1 MIKEKLQNI
10 KSSPQAN
17 LENQGSDNM
26 KQGWEIKK
34 LGEVCKVIAG
44 QSPEGKF
51 YNSKGIGMPFYQ
63 GKKEF
68 SEKYIGEPTTWTT
81 KITKEAEAGDV
92 LMSVRAPVGPVN
104 FSTQKI
110 CIGRGLAAIRAGKN
124 IDKEFLYNFL
134 IKHENE
140 IEGNA
145 GAVFNSINKTQIEAI
160 AIPLPPLPEQQRIVS
175 ILDKAFAAIDKAKAN
190 AEQNLKNAKELFESY
205 LQEVFDKKGD
215 GWEIKTLGEV
225 SKINYGYTEKASFD
239 EVGPKFL
246 RITDIQEN
254 GVDWD
259 TVPYCKC
266 SDKDL
271 PKYKLE
277 KGDIVFARTGATTG
291 KSYLI
296 DNPPISVF
304 ASYLIRLRMN
314 SINEFIPEFIYYFF
328 QTKTY
333 WDKINAGISGSAQGG
348 FNATKLG
355 ELEFH
360 FPKSKTEQ
368 QTIVRQLDA
377 LRAETQKLEGL
388 YQKKIDNLEE
398 LKKSI
403 LQKAFNG
410 ELSSS
415 VSASASVGKVIPLR
429 KVNGISATDLQAGIT
444 AFALKKHIDKNQ
456 QHSFHHVKAEKI
468 VHLSEY
474 ILNIDLERNPVK
486 DAAGPNDFP
495 RAKKV
500 ESRARKA
507 GFYYVFKNGESY
519 DYQIGR
525 NINSVIQN
533 TLNSL
538 GEKADTLSQII
549 DLLIPINTQQ
559 AEIVATVYA
568 AWNNLLLRGVP
579 FSDEDIVTEARENW
593 HPAKKNFSKD
603 RFFNAIEW
611 IRKNELLIPKG
622 NGKLI
627 SKK

>member
-1 MIKEKLQNI
+1 
-10 KSSPQAN
+10 
-17 LENQGSDNM
+17 M

-34 LGEVCKVIAG
+34 LGEVCDVIG
-44 QSPEGKF
+44 GGTPSKKNLKF
-51 YNSKGIGMPFYQ
+51 YEGDILWATVRDMKSEVISDT
-63 GKKEF
+63 EF
-68 SEKYIGEPTTWTT
+68 
-81 KITKEAEAGDV
+81 KITEEAVKKSSTNVIPKGNVIIAT
-92 LMSVRAPVGPVN
+92 RVGLGKVCLIEKDTAIN
-104 FSTQKI
+104 QDL
-110 CIGRGLAAIRAGKN
+110 RGIVPKKFKQLDTG
-124 IDKEFLYNFL
+124 FLFQWFKSISHL
-134 IKHENE
+134 IVE
-140 IEGNA
+140 EGT
-145 GAVFNSINKTQIEAI
+145 GATVQGVKLPFIKDLP
-160 AIPLPPLPEQQRIVS
+160 IPLPPLPEQQRIVS
-175 ILDKAFAAIDKAKAN
+175 ILDETFSAIDKAKAN

-205 LQEVFDKKGD
+205 LQGVFDPSTRSGQGKGD

-377 LRAETQKLEGL
+377 LRAETQKLEAV
-388 YQKKIDNLEE
+388 YQKKIDDLEE

-403 LQKAFNG
+403 LQKAFAG
-410 ELSSS
+410 EL
-415 VSASASVGKVIPLR
+415 K
-429 KVNGISATDLQAGIT
+429 T
-444 AFALKKHIDKNQ
+444 
-456 QHSFHHVKAEKI
+456 
-468 VHLSEY
+468 
-474 ILNIDLERNPVK
+474 
-486 DAAGPNDFP
+486 
-495 RAKKV
+495 
-500 ESRARKA
+500 
-507 GFYYVFKNGESY
+507 
-519 DYQIGR
+519 
-525 NINSVIQN
+525 
-533 TLNSL
+533 
-538 GEKADTLSQII
+538 EKA
-549 DLLIPINTQQ
+549 
-559 AEIVATVYA
+559 VAV
-568 AWNNLLLRGVP
+568 
-579 FSDEDIVTEARENW
+579 
-593 HPAKKNFSKD
+593 
-603 RFFNAIEW
+603 
-611 IRKNELLIPKG
+611 
-622 NGKLI
+622 
-627 SKK
+627 